1 MSLALIA
8 QGVPIKVADKPLPF
22 KEGEKLKYVL
32 HYGLLDAGEAELTVY
47 NAPNHANGRPQLHVV
62 GIGRSVGAFNWFYK
76 VRDRYESYIDA
87 DGIYPYHFV
96 RRVNEGGYKI
106 NQDYYFDQING
117 EIKTSKGKKYQSQS
131 YIQDMFSAFYYAR
144 TLNLDTVKYGDIYTI
159 PAFVDGEFFPLK
171 IKYIGKEQV
180 ELRNGDYDC
189 LRFAPVVQEGR
200 IFKDEDDLSVW
211 ITNDKNKIPV
221 LAKASVIVGSIKM
234 ELESYSGLA
243 HPISKID

>member
-1 MSLALIA
+1 MGSYLCTGLFFISI
-8 QGVPIKVADKPLPF
+8 VF
-22 KEGEKLKYVL
+22 VL
-32 HYGLLDAGEAELTVY
+32 
-47 NAPNHANGRPQLHVV
+47 
-62 GIGRSVGAFNWFYK
+62 
-76 VRDRYESYIDA
+76 
-87 DGIYPYHFV
+87 
-96 RRVNEGGYKI
+96 
-106 NQDYYFDQING
+106 
-117 EIKTSKGKKYQSQS
+117 
-131 YIQDMFSAFYYAR
+131 
-144 TLNLDTVKYGDIYTI
+144 
-159 PAFVDGEFFPLK
+159 FFPLK